1 MNLHKLLRFA
11 FLCLVLA
18 MVGGCSEKDSFEQ
31 PQLNVSEKDI
41 TFSNQMGEKTITVN
55 TAKNGLPRHP
65 SRGFISHR
73 AGTRLP

>member
-18 MVGGCSEKDSFEQ
+18 MAGGCSEKDSFEQ

-55 TAKNGLPRHP
+55 TNCKEWRGTEQLHPR
-65 SRGFISHR
+65 
-73 AGTRLP
+73 

>member
-1 MNLHKLLRFA
+1 MNLHKLLQFA

-18 MVGGCSEKDSFEQ
+18 MVAGCSEKDSFEQ

-41 TFSNQMGEKTITVN
+41 TFSNQMGEKTIT
-55 TAKNGLPRHP
+55 AKNGLPRHP

-73 AGTRLP
+73 AGTKLP